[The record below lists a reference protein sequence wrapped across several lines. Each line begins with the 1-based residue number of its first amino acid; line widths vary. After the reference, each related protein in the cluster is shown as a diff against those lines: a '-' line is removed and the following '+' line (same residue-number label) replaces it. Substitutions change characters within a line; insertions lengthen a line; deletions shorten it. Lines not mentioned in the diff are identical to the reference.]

1 MGGFIALTLLG
12 LLRLAAKVFAE
23 RRWKG
28 WFEDRLILALAL
40 AGASLSVV
48 FDIAL
53 MAAVLGVLA
62 FALAVL
68 HDGHGASA
76 EPEPRPEPG
85 ADRLTRP

>member
-1 MGGFIALTLLG
+1 M
-12 LLRLAAKVFAE
+12 LRLTAKIFAE

-28 WFEDRLILALAL
+28 WFEDRLILAIAL

-68 HDGHGASA
+68 HDGHGAPA
-76 EPEPRPEPG
+76 EPEPAQERDS
-85 ADRLTRP
+85 DRLTRP